1 MLSIMVFLVGALV
14 IAALSW
20 RVFSDV
26 RSHGFSRFFV
36 FEILWALLVMNASA
50 WFRDVLSVR
59 QLVSWL
65 LLTGSAALAVAGF
78 VTLRRVR
85 GKPGPRTKRSQYA
98 FEETATLVTTGP
110 YRYIRHPLYASLV
123 LLAWGAALKGA
134 GVFSLLFAL
143 CASGLLYV
151 ACYQEELENL
161 ERFGESY
168 DAYMERTKM
177 LIPGIL

>member
-1 MLSIMVFLVGALV
+1 M
-14 IAALSW
+14 
-20 RVFSDV
+20 
-26 RSHGFSRFFV
+26 
-36 FEILWALLVMNASA
+36 
-50 WFRDVLSVR
+50 
-59 QLVSWL
+59 
-65 LLTGSAALAVAGF
+65 
-78 VTLRRVR
+78 
-85 GKPGPRTKRSQYA
+85 
-98 FEETATLVTTGP
+98 
-110 YRYIRHPLYASLV
+110 